1 MLSMRLLPSFF
12 LLLLSAT
19 ISPAYAADVPP
30 GPGTLVEGETL
41 EDFFTAAIKYSPRL
55 QIAEENF
62 NIGGF
67 RERQARGQLLPQVN
81 ANASLTDN
89 RRNSFNQFGNPLL
102 DEFDGERLSLT
113 LSQALFN
120 WQAWSARKR
129 ASLVENQLEAE
140 YYYELAFLLT
150 DVAERYLNVL
160 RAEDALTSIASELE
174 AITNQ
179 RDQIQTLYDL
189 QLAQVTDLRQVEASF
204 VAVQAEQLR
213 LQSELGIAEESL
225 RSITGIDV
233 GELFVLDDAVQ
244 LPEISNSVQYWVQLA
259 EENNQQI
266 RAQRFAVQAA
276 EEFVAENKGALY
288 PRVNFIAQRLDSN
301 IGFDNRFL
309 GDSDTTFVGVDV
321 SIPLYAGGS
330 NRARVSEARSQKSI
344 AEFELRQVEL
354 DANQQVRSAYLQAQ
368 SSALLTQAAERLVES
383 TRISAE
389 AMRQGFELGTVNN
402 VDVLNAIRD
411 QFQAE
416 RDLQQARY
424 EQIMFQLLLKR
435 EAGVLSAEDILE
447 IGSWMIEPQI
457 N

>member
-189 QLAQVTDLRQVEASF
+189 HW
-204 VAVQAEQLR
+204 LR
-213 LQSELGIAEESL
+213 LLI
-225 RSITGIDV
+225 
-233 GELFVLDDAVQ
+233 
-244 LPEISNSVQYWVQLA
+244 Y
-259 EENNQQI
+259 
-266 RAQRFAVQAA
+266 
-276 EEFVAENKGALY
+276 
-288 PRVNFIAQRLDSN
+288 
-301 IGFDNRFL
+301 
-309 GDSDTTFVGVDV
+309 
-321 SIPLYAGGS
+321 
-330 NRARVSEARSQKSI
+330 
-344 AEFELRQVEL
+344 
-354 DANQQVRSAYLQAQ
+354 VR
-368 SSALLTQAAERLVES
+368 
-383 TRISAE
+383 
-389 AMRQGFELGTVNN
+389 
-402 VDVLNAIRD
+402 
-411 QFQAE
+411 
-416 RDLQQARY
+416 
-424 EQIMFQLLLKR
+424 
-435 EAGVLSAEDILE
+435 
-447 IGSWMIEPQI
+447 
-457 N
+457 